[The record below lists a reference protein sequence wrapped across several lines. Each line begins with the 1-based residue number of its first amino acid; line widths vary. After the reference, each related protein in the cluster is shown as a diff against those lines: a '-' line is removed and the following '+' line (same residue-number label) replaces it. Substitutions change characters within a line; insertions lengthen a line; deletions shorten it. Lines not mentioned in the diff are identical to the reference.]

1 MTDYNKNNGLEIL
14 FRLISLP
21 EYYLLGKLFK
31 KKKKKKSSLRKRAVQ
46 QAFISCAETGRK
58 QLQPLP
64 LLEQRTVYCLYCT
77 MKKMKVSSFALSRGR
92 YGKVQHEATH
102 PDCTV
107 STTLYLMKGEVE
119 SGKQTQTERQ
129 ISNAIVGRIRK
140 MCCFDPP

>member
-21 EYYLLGKLFK
+21 EYYLLGKLFKK

-77 MKKMKVSSFALSRGR
+77 MKKMKVSSFALSRRR

-119 SGKQTQTERQ
+119 SG
-129 ISNAIVGRIRK
+129 NAIVGRIRK